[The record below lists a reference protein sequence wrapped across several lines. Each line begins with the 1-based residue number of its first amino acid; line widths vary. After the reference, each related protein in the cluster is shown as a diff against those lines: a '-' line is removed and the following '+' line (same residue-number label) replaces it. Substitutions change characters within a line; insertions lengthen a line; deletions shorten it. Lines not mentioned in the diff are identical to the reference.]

1 MLVHIV
7 CDEIFLQWCTLDTHT
22 DPLTLLLQYYIPN
35 SIDLEN
41 QEVVTT
47 GSLLAPTPAEA
58 ALANSPAERRGS
70 GFLLLAAE
78 AYEAA
83 ERTQMRADAIRQVA
97 MELAAASTSGATSAG
112 ITNPVLQQQYRD
124 AILKSS
130 ASQFLQGLASS
141 IRSSSDMAALPPEVE
156 VDSNFREQVYT
167 AAANMQGTEN
177 SLEAEKAEEG
187 VGKVSSKAK
196 SSPKQ
201 ASNNSRKRKQSSA
214 ASASKKQSPRKRSSD
229 IPPLPPAPLVMPKK
243 KYDTKV
249 PPAKIFQDA
258 KKPPSNRTASGLPRA
273 KPVKHVYHDYA
284 AIPDSEEFERKKTG
298 GVAMPFPEKL
308 MNMLDKTSVLH
319 PDTVSWCSHG
329 RAFKVRKPK
338 VFTNEVMGIYF
349 KQSKLTSF
357 QRQLNL
363 YGFRRITQ
371 GEDAGAYYHELFL
384 RGRPQLC
391 MRMQRQK
398 VKGTGIKQPTDITTE
413 PNFYDMPPL
422 GIGTTTAVA
431 TAEEGSEVANA
442 VTMEEVSVFG
452 GGAPM
457 PSLFLLGNMSSSQ
470 AASSSAAASPF
481 APPDG
486 QLNDGEMMQLKSSFR
501 LGATSQT
508 NSSDTPAMY
517 EASPFTSEAAT
528 MLRRLSAP
536 TVNAPP
542 FGAPGT
548 TTLPPSLATCAN
560 ANAAAAAMTTL
571 RNSKEESTKMEEV

>member
-1 MLVHIV
+1 M
-7 CDEIFLQWCTLDTHT
+7 
-22 DPLTLLLQYYIPN
+22 TLLLQYYIPN
-35 SIDLEN
+35 SIDLAN
-41 QEVVTT
+41 QEGITT
-47 GSLLAPTPAEA
+47 ESLLAPTPAEA

-130 ASQFLQGLASS
+130 ASQFLQGLAGS
-141 IRSSSDMAALPPEVE
+141 IRSSSDMAALPPEVA

-167 AAANMQGTEN
+167 AAANMQD
-177 SLEAEKAEEG
+177 
-187 VGKVSSKAK
+187 
-196 SSPKQ
+196 SPKQ

-214 ASASKKQSPRKRSSD
+214 ASASKKQSSRKRSSD

-243 KYDTKV
+243 KHDTKV

-258 KKPPSNRTASGLPRA
+258 KKPPSNRTASGQPRV

-308 MNMLDKTSVLH
+308 MNMLDKASILH

-422 GIGTTTAVA
+422 GIGTTTAAA
-431 TAEEGSEVANA
+431 TAEEGSEVTNA
-442 VTMEEVSVFG
+442 VTMEEVSVSIS
-452 GGAPM
+452 GGAHM
-457 PSLFLLGNMSSSQ
+457 PSLFLLGDMSSSQ
-470 AASSSAAASPF
+470 AASSAAAAPPF

-486 QLNDGEMMQLKSSFR
+486 QLNHEHNTLNDGEMMQLKSSFR

-508 NSSDTPAMY
+508 NSSVTPAMY
-517 EASPFTSEAAT
+517 EASPFTSEAAM

>member
-1 MLVHIV
+1 MKSFCSGAVQI
-7 CDEIFLQWCTLDTHT
+7 HT
-22 DPLTLLLQYYIPN
+22 DPLTLLLHYYIPH
-35 SIDLEN
+35 SIDLAN
-41 QEVVTT
+41 QEDII
-47 GSLLAPTPAEA
+47 GESLLAPTPAEA

-130 ASQFLQGLASS
+130 ASQFLQGLAGS
-141 IRSSSDMAALPPEVE
+141 IRSSSDMAALPPEVA

-167 AAANMQGTEN
+167 AAANMQD
-177 SLEAEKAEEG
+177 
-187 VGKVSSKAK
+187 
-196 SSPKQ
+196 SPKQ

-214 ASASKKQSPRKRSSD
+214 ASASKKQSSRKRSSD

-243 KYDTKV
+243 KHDTKV

-258 KKPPSNRTASGLPRA
+258 KKPPSNRTASGQPRV

-308 MNMLDKTSVLH
+308 MNMLDKASILH

-422 GIGTTTAVA
+422 GIGTTTAAA
-431 TAEEGSEVANA
+431 TAEEGSEVTNA
-442 VTMEEVSVFG
+442 VTMEEVSVSIS
-452 GGAPM
+452 GGAHM
-457 PSLFLLGNMSSSQ
+457 PSLFLLGDMSSSQ
-470 AASSSAAASPF
+470 AASSAAAAPPF

-486 QLNDGEMMQLKSSFR
+486 QLNHEHNTLNDGEMMQLKSSFR
-501 LGATSQT
+501 LGATSHT

-517 EASPFTSEAAT
+517 EASPFTSEAAM

>member
-1 MLVHIV
+1 
-7 CDEIFLQWCTLDTHT
+7 
-22 DPLTLLLQYYIPN
+22 
-35 SIDLEN
+35 
-41 QEVVTT
+41 
-47 GSLLAPTPAEA
+47 
-58 ALANSPAERRGS
+58 
-70 GFLLLAAE
+70 
-78 AYEAA
+78 
-83 ERTQMRADAIRQVA
+83 
-97 MELAAASTSGATSAG
+97 
-112 ITNPVLQQQYRD
+112 
-124 AILKSS
+124 
-130 ASQFLQGLASS
+130 
-141 IRSSSDMAALPPEVE
+141 
-156 VDSNFREQVYT
+156 
-167 AAANMQGTEN
+167 
-177 SLEAEKAEEG
+177 
-187 VGKVSSKAK
+187 
-196 SSPKQ
+196 
-201 ASNNSRKRKQSSA
+201 
-214 ASASKKQSPRKRSSD
+214 
-229 IPPLPPAPLVMPKK
+229 MPKK
-243 KYDTKV
+243 KHDTKV

-258 KKPPSNRTASGLPRA
+258 KKPPSNRTASGQPRV

-308 MNMLDKTSVLH
+308 MNMLDKASILH

-422 GIGTTTAVA
+422 GIGTTTAAA
-431 TAEEGSEVANA
+431 TAEEGSEVTNA
-442 VTMEEVSVFG
+442 VTMEEVSVSIS
-452 GGAPM
+452 GGAHM
-457 PSLFLLGNMSSSQ
+457 PSLFLLGDMSSSQ
-470 AASSSAAASPF
+470 AASSAAAAPPF

-486 QLNDGEMMQLKSSFR
+486 QLNHEHNTLNDGEMMQLKSSFR

-508 NSSDTPAMY
+508 NSSVTPAMY
-517 EASPFTSEAAT
+517 EASPFTSEAAM

>member
-1 MLVHIV
+1 MKSFCSGAVQI
-7 CDEIFLQWCTLDTHT
+7 HT
-22 DPLTLLLQYYIPN
+22 DPLTLLLHYYIPH

-41 QEVVTT
+41 QE
-47 GSLLAPTPAEA
+47 GIIGESLLAPTPAEV

-130 ASQFLQGLASS
+130 ASQFLQGLAGS
-141 IRSSSDMAALPPEVE
+141 IRSSSDMAALPPEVA

-167 AAANMQGTEN
+167 AAANMQD
-177 SLEAEKAEEG
+177 
-187 VGKVSSKAK
+187 
-196 SSPKQ
+196 SPKQ

-214 ASASKKQSPRKRSSD
+214 ASASKKQSSRKRSSD

-243 KYDTKV
+243 KHDTKV

-258 KKPPSNRTASGLPRA
+258 KKPPSNRTASGQPRV

-308 MNMLDKTSVLH
+308 MNMLDKASILH

-422 GIGTTTAVA
+422 GIGTTTAAA
-431 TAEEGSEVANA
+431 TAEEGSEVTNA
-442 VTMEEVSVFG
+442 VTMEEVSVSIS
-452 GGAPM
+452 GGAHM
-457 PSLFLLGNMSSSQ
+457 PSLFLLGDMSSSQ
-470 AASSSAAASPF
+470 AASSAAAAPPF

-486 QLNDGEMMQLKSSFR
+486 QLNHEHNTLNDGEMMQLKSSFR
-501 LGATSQT
+501 LGATSHT

-517 EASPFTSEAAT
+517 EASPFTSEAAM

>member
-1 MLVHIV
+1 MKSF
-7 CDEIFLQWCTLDTHT
+7 CSGALQIHT
-22 DPLTLLLQYYIPN
+22 DHLTLLLQYYIPHL
-35 SIDLEN
+35 IDLAN
-41 QEVVTT
+41 QEGITEE
-47 GSLLAPTPAEA
+47 SLLAPTPAEA

-130 ASQFLQGLASS
+130 ASQFLQGLAGS
-141 IRSSSDMAALPPEVE
+141 IRSSSDMAALPPEVA

-167 AAANMQGTEN
+167 AAANMQD
-177 SLEAEKAEEG
+177 
-187 VGKVSSKAK
+187 
-196 SSPKQ
+196 SPKQ

-214 ASASKKQSPRKRSSD
+214 ASASKKQSSRKRSSD

-243 KYDTKV
+243 KHDTKV

-258 KKPPSNRTASGLPRA
+258 KKPPSNRTASGQPRV

-308 MNMLDKTSVLH
+308 MNMLDKASILH

-422 GIGTTTAVA
+422 GIGTTTAAA
-431 TAEEGSEVANA
+431 TAEEGSEVTNA
-442 VTMEEVSVFG
+442 VTMEEVSVSIS
-452 GGAPM
+452 GGAHM
-457 PSLFLLGNMSSSQ
+457 PSLFLLGDMSSSQ
-470 AASSSAAASPF
+470 AASSAAAAPPF

-486 QLNDGEMMQLKSSFR
+486 QLNHEHNTLNDGEMMQLKSSFR

-508 NSSDTPAMY
+508 NSFDTPAMY
-517 EASPFTSEAAT
+517 EASPFTSEAAM